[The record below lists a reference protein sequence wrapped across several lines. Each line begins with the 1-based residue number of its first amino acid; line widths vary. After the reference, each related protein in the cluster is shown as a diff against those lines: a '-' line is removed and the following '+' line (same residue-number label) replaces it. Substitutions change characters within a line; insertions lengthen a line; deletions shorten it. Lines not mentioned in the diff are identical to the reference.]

1 MMRTTRP
8 TAALLRATIAT
19 AALLLGYTA
28 HAQQPAFPPA
38 AETDPAR
45 LGLMQGAPV
54 PPDKQVRWD
63 NGSMWAF
70 PNTRWAFSNLQAL
83 VPTQVIQRSGPV
95 STLPVALRTDLD
107 AVPVTLP
114 DGRRISWADSFDL
127 HYTDAIVVLHKGR
140 IVHERYGSTLG
151 EHGRHLAMSV
161 TKSFV
166 GTLAELLI
174 HEGKLDESR
183 TVASYIPELAN
194 SGFGAATVRQ
204 VLDMRTAIAFNEDY
218 AGTGLTDVTRMGIAA
233 GWAPSPPGFKGPD
246 GTYAFVAS
254 IGPAGAHG
262 GDFVYRTPN
271 TTALQWI
278 VERVGGAPLA
288 TQLADRIWKPMGMEQ
303 EATIGVDRIGT
314 AFGGGSMNA
323 NIRDFAR
330 FGEMIRQGGKWN
342 GRQILPPAV
351 VQKIL
356 TPGDPAAFAN
366 TKYPGLGGG
375 SYKGQWWHRAT
386 GQTMAV
392 GIHGQ
397 LIYIDPKAELVVA
410 RFASFPVATNRAIHP
425 TTLPAIDALAAHLA
439 KRR

>member
-1 MMRTTRP
+1 MRTTIVA
-8 TAALLRATIAT
+8 AALL
-19 AALLLGYTA
+19 AAA
-28 HAQQPAFPPA
+28 PA
-38 AETDPAR
+38 AAQSPASATESAPAR

-54 PPDKQVRWD
+54 PPEKQVRWD
-63 NGSMWAF
+63 NGSMWVF
-70 PNTRWAFSNLQAL
+70 PNTRWAFSNMQAL
-83 VPTQVIQRSGPV
+83 TPTA
-95 STLPVALRTDLD
+95 PVARGTGPASPLPRALRRDLD

-114 DGRRISWADSFDL
+114 DGRRITWADAFDL
-127 HYTDAIVVLHKGR
+127 HYTDALVVLHKGR
-140 IVHERYGSTLG
+140 IVHERYGDTLG
-151 EHGRHLAMSV
+151 PDGRHIAMSV

-174 HEGKLDESR
+174 HEGKLDERR
-183 TVASYIPELAN
+183 TVASYVPELAQ
-194 SGFGAATVRQ
+194 SGFGNATVRQ
-204 VLDMRTAIAFNEDY
+204 LMDMRTAIAFNEDY
-218 AGTGLTDVTRMGIAA
+218 AGTGLTDANRMGIAI
-233 GWAPSPPGFKGPD
+233 GWGPSPPGYKGPD
-246 GTYAFVAS
+246 GTFAFATT
-254 IGPAGAHG
+254 IQGAGAHG

-278 VERVGGAPLA
+278 VERVGGAPFA
-288 TQLADRIWKPMGMEQ
+288 TQVSEHFWKPMGMEQ

-314 AFGGGSMNA
+314 AFGGGGMNA

-351 VQKIL
+351 VRAIL

-366 TKYPGLGGG
+366 TKYPGLDGG
-375 SYKGQWWHRAT
+375 SYRGQWWHRAS

-397 LIYIDPKAELVVA
+397 LIYIHPKAELVVV
-410 RFASFPVATNRAIHP
+410 RFASFPVASNRAIHP

-439 KRR
+439 KGR